1 MDSKNVDN
9 GVNEGSNK
17 CGRQLPAGKEHA
29 AIDVLKAHGVPLPSN
44 GTKYSVEEAVENI
57 MQFPKRSKERGAVI
71 KAMVSKSCVS
81 SKTILY
87 NIIRNEERGM
97 NKLSITQATSTQ
109 GTRNLGLGYQG
120 SYARWNIRYTVS
132 WYGSIV
138 LSLIPVKITDTI
150 DYCGERIPCLDHTT
164 PQTIDLCLLIGNTD
178 IATKSTGHIPIRE
191 DVTHSGS
198 EKWQRLCREEK
209 LPQLK
214 MVCRAPRDYFRRL
227 CKLYFDPNIFPPPKN
242 KKEGHN
248 STVFGRLRNY
258 IENSARN
265 SGSPVI
271 CNGGSNPYE
280 KRFRCAYW
288 NRNPCPSC
296 QKLKRKC
303 SSCHEEEDG
312 KHPYNTFS
320 CTLTFVVKWDIAG
333 YYIPLLS
340 KPHQFHNNGC
350 GWHCCPKRK

>member
-87 NIIRNEERGM
+87 NIIRNEEIGM

-109 GTRNLGLGYQG
+109 GTRILGLGYQG

-214 MVCRAPRDYFRRL
+214 MVCRAPRDYF
-227 CKLYFDPNIFPPPKN
+227 
-242 KKEGHN
+242 
-248 STVFGRLRNY
+248 GR
-258 IENSARN
+258 
-265 SGSPVI
+265 
-271 CNGGSNPYE
+271 
-280 KRFRCAYW
+280 
-288 NRNPCPSC
+288 
-296 QKLKRKC
+296 
-303 SSCHEEEDG
+303 
-312 KHPYNTFS
+312 
-320 CTLTFVVKWDIAG
+320 
-333 YYIPLLS
+333 
-340 KPHQFHNNGC
+340 
-350 GWHCCPKRK
+350 